1 VPDLKTHFLNYVLQK
16 SPPNDPDAT
25 LKTIDQYCTEYWMM
39 NIGDEKS
46 VIVKD
51 ALKKYQP
58 KTILELGG
66 FVGYSAIMMA
76 HASKA
81 IVHTI

>member
-1 VPDLKTHFLNYVLQK
+1 
-16 SPPNDPDAT
+16 
-25 LKTIDQYCTEYWMM
+25 MM

-51 ALKKYQP
+51 AIKKYQP

-66 FVGYSAIMMA
+66 YVGYSAIMMA
-76 HASKA
+76 HASKG